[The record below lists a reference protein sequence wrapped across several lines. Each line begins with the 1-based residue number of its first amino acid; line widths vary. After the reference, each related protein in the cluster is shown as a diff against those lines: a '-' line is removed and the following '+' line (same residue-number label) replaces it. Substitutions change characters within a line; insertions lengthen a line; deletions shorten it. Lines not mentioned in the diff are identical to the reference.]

1 MGVFFMSNS
10 LDFKSG
16 IIKALEQSFIFIDD
30 SELDEVDLSSYI
42 EDSIQFMSFIVHLEE
57 IFELEIP
64 AELMR
69 LDNFKNPD
77 EICSII
83 SELKKQDI
91 I

>member
-1 MGVFFMSNS
+1 MSNS